1 MEWKNNIKK
10 FESPAH
16 EENWN
21 EIEKNIAKEAIS
33 MYHIEVAPPES
44 CWESISETL
53 NKKKK
58 KQPISIRMRYAAIF
72 IGILLISAATINT
85 SFRDSILNAL
95 NGANIKAA
103 LPNANDY
110 LNQPNSKDTS
120 AEQNIKYQDST
131 PSTPK

>member
-1 MEWKNNIKK
+1 MEWKNNINKV
-10 FESPAH
+10 ETPAH

-21 EIEKNIAKEAIS
+21 EIEKNIAKDATS
-33 MYHIEVAPPES
+33 MYHIEIDPPDS
-44 CWESISETL
+44 CWESISEKL
-53 NKKKK
+53 NQKSKKRS
-58 KQPISIRMRYAAIF
+58 ISIRMRYAAIF

-131 PSTPK
+131 PSTTK

>member
-16 EENWN
+16 EENWS

-72 IGILLISAATINT
+72 IGILLISVAAINT
-85 SFRDSILNAL
+85 SFRNSIVNAL
-95 NGANIKAA
+95 NGVNIRAA
-103 LPNANDY
+103 LPNATHY
-110 LNQPNSKDTS
+110 LNS
-120 AEQNIKYQDST
+120 AYSNDSSIQQNRKAQDSI
-131 PSTPK
+131 PSTKK

>member
-1 MEWKNNIKK
+1 MEWRNNIKK

-16 EENWN
+16 EENWH
-21 EIEKNIAKEAIS
+21 EIEKNIAKEATS

-72 IGILLISAATINT
+72 IGILLISTATINT
-85 SFRDSILNAL
+85 SFRNSIINAL
-95 NGANIKAA
+95 NGVNISAA
-103 LPNANDY
+103 LPNATHY
-110 LNQPNSKDTS
+110 LNSGSSKDSSIQPNRK
-120 AEQNIKYQDST
+120 AQDSI
-131 PSTPK
+131 PSTKN

>member
-16 EENWN
+16 RENWN

-72 IGILLISAATINT
+72 IGILLISVAAINT
-85 SFRDSILNAL
+85 SFRNSIVNAL
-95 NGANIKAA
+95 NGVNIRAA
-103 LPNANDY
+103 LPNATHY
-110 LNQPNSKDTS
+110 LNS
-120 AEQNIKYQDST
+120 AYSNDSSIQQNRKAQDSI
-131 PSTPK
+131 PSTKK

>member
-1 MEWKNNIKK
+1 
-10 FESPAH
+10 
-16 EENWN
+16 
-21 EIEKNIAKEAIS
+21 
-33 MYHIEVAPPES
+33 
-44 CWESISETL
+44 
-53 NKKKK
+53 
-58 KQPISIRMRYAAIF
+58 MRYAAIF